1 MGTVSERPGTSETA
15 VRVSLQDV
23 AERAG
28 VSAATA
34 SRSLRGLAKV
44 SPDTRQRVIEAARE
58 LSYTTALQAAP
69 EFAPGPRKTV
79 AVIVPFITRWF
90 FTTVTAAAVDHL
102 REHGYDVLL
111 YHLGS
116 ADVRDDFFSRM
127 PLAGRVD
134 GILVLS
140 APLNEEHT
148 LALRALDIPFVT
160 VGTIVPG
167 APCGR
172 HRRGRRG
179 ATGGQP
185 PDPPAA
191 SADRPDH
198 RPGRRP
204 PVRVRRRRR
213 IGGAAARR
221 PSRRP
226 ASPCPSELVA
236 TGPHG
241 LEGGAEAMAELL
253 SRPVLPTAV
262 FAEYDELAIGA
273 LWALRR
279 AGLSVPGDIS
289 VVSIDDH
296 EMAAMFDLTTIAQD
310 VHGQGEIAAQ
320 LLLQELS
327 AEESGP
333 PGAGAAADPAGTA
346 RNDRTAGG
354 YGQAAGAHPG
364 APLPHLSWA
373 IQPGDVRGV
382 KRLAARPAAVGQREG
397 WPSCSVPRPLVCH
410 VR

>member
-1 MGTVSERPGTSETA
+1 MDRNPTIQRRIPLGTVSDQPGTTDTA

-44 SPDTRQRVIEAARE
+44 SPDTRRRVIEAARE

-79 AVIVPFITRWF
+79 AVIVPFITRWY
-90 FTTVTAAAVDHL
+90 FTTVTAAAVDNL

-140 APLNEEHT
+140 APLTEEHT

-160 VGTIVPG
+160 VGTVVPG
-167 APCGR
+167 APSVGIDAVAAARQAVNHLLHLR
-172 HRRGRRG
+172 HRRIGLIVGEADDARFEFESSTERRRG
-179 ATGGQP
+179 CEQALR
-185 PDPPAA
+185 AA
-191 SADRPDH
+191 GLTLPE
-198 RPGRRP
+198 
-204 PVRVRRRRR
+204 
-213 IGGAAARR
+213 
-221 PSRRP
+221 
-226 ASPCPSELVA
+226 ELVA
-236 TGPHG
+236 AGPHG
-241 LEGGAEAMAELL
+241 LEGGAAAMTELL

-279 AGLSVPGDIS
+279 AGLRVPGDIS

-296 EMAAMFDLTTIAQD
+296 EMATMFDLTTIAQD
-310 VHGQGEIAAQ
+310 VSGQGAVAAG
-320 LLLQELS
+320 LLLEAVDAGEVSPDDRQVLLPTRLVLRGTT
-327 AEESGP
+327 AP
-333 PGAGAAADPAGTA
+333 PATEP
-346 RNDRTAGG
+346 
-354 YGQAAGAHPG
+354 
-364 APLPHLSWA
+364 
-373 IQPGDVRGV
+373 
-382 KRLAARPAAVGQREG
+382 AARAPARSQRG
-397 WPSCSVPRPLVCH
+397 RARPS
-410 VR
+410 